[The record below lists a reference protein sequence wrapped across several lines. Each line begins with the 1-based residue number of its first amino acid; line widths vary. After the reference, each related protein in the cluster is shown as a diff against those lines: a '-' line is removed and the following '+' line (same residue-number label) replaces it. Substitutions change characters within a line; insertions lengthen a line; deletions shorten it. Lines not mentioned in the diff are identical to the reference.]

1 MKAASTRPRD
11 GLWGFTL
18 LEVMVAVAI
27 LGLALTA
34 VLSSQVGLFA
44 TGTYGQNVT
53 VALGLAR
60 CRMSEIEEDMAK
72 MGFPE
77 TDPAPAEGACCN
89 KEENALRCSWRVER
103 VELPQPNLSTPGLAS
118 GASSVGSAPLDFTT
132 QLGFDPTKGP
142 PPPGALG
149 PLGALSDPTN
159 LTPGGGTGA
168 LSGALAGGTSS
179 MAPMVMGM
187 VYPGL
192 KPALEASIRK
202 ITVIVFWREGSQR
215 RELEIVQWLT
225 NPLRGGLLAVPP
237 PPDTPE
243 RGGSGGS
250 ATGTA
255 GGTTGTGTGTSA
267 PPATPP
273 RSGAT
278 K

>member
-1 MKAASTRPRD
+1 MARARIVSRD
-11 GLWGFTL
+11 GLFGFTL

-44 TGTYGQNVT
+44 GGTYGQNVS

-60 CRMSEIEEDMAK
+60 CRMTEVEEEMGK
-72 MGFPE
+72 FGFPE
-77 TDPAPAEGACCN
+77 SDVAEEGPCCN
-89 KEENALRCSWRVER
+89 KEESPLRCTWKIER
-103 VELPQPNLSTPGLAS
+103 VELPQPSLSTPGIAS
-118 GASSVGSAPLDFTT
+118 GASSVGSGPLDLAS

-159 LTPGGGTGA
+159 LTPGGGTSA

-179 MAPMVMGM
+179 LAPMVMGM
-187 VYPGL
+187 VYPSL
-192 KPALEASIRK
+192 KPALENSIRK
-202 ITVIVFWREGSQR
+202 VTVVVFWREGVQR
-215 RELEIVQWLT
+215 REVEVAQWLT

-243 RGGSGGS
+243 IGAGGRGAGGSG
-250 ATGTA
+250 A
-255 GGTTGTGTGTSA
+255 GGSGVTPGGQA
-267 PPATPP
+267 PP
-273 RSGAT
+273 SGGR
-278 K
+278 

>member
-1 MKAASTRPRD
+1 MGARGGIRRD
-11 GLWGFTL
+11 GLFGFTL

-44 TGTYGQNVT
+44 GGTYGQNVS

-60 CRMSEIEEDMAK
+60 CRMTEIEEDMGK
-72 MGFPE
+72 LGFPE
-77 TDPAPAEGACCN
+77 TDSAEEGACCN
-89 KEENALRCSWRVER
+89 REEQALRCSWRIER

-118 GASSVGSAPLDFTT
+118 GASSVGSAPLDFAAT

-168 LSGALAGGTSS
+168 LSGVLAGGSS
-179 MAPMVMGM
+179 SLAPMVMGM

-202 ITVIVFWREGSQR
+202 ITVVVFWREGVQR
-215 RELEIVQWLT
+215 REVEVVQWLT
-225 NPLRGGLLAVPP
+225 NPLRGGLLAVPAP
-237 PPDTPE
+237 ADSTPLE
-243 RGGSGGS
+243 G
-250 ATGTA
+250 A
-255 GGTTGTGTGTSA
+255 GGRGSA
-267 PPATPP
+267 PPTTTSTASPTSPTTP
-273 RSGAT
+273 RGGR
-278 K
+278 

>member
-1 MKAASTRPRD
+1 MRGAAARARRD

-18 LEVMVAVAI
+18 LEVMVAVSI

-44 TGTYGQNVT
+44 AGTYGQNVT
-53 VALGLAR
+53 VAIGLAR
-60 CRMSEIEEDMAK
+60 CRMAEIEEDMAK
-72 MGFPE
+72 LGFPE
-77 TDPAPAEGACCN
+77 TDSAEEGLCCN
-89 KEENALRCSWRVER
+89 KEESPLRCSWRIER

-118 GASSVGSAPLDFTT
+118 GASSVGSAPLDFST

-168 LSGALAGGTSS
+168 LSGVLAGGTSS
-179 MAPMVMGM
+179 LAPMVMGM

-202 ITVIVFWREGSQR
+202 ITVIVYWREGSQR
-215 RELEIVQWLT
+215 RDVELVQWLT
-225 NPLRGGLLAVPP
+225 NPLRGGL
-237 PPDTPE
+237 
-243 RGGSGGS
+243 
-250 ATGTA
+250 
-255 GGTTGTGTGTSA
+255 
-267 PPATPP
+267 
-273 RSGAT
+273 
-278 K
+278 